1 MDEIKNKE
9 IIGKS
14 TESPMGKQIDLK
26 RNTKLK
32 EPISQKIIRNTIFNT
47 IGRFWGILVA
57 LFLTPY
63 IIGHIGVDRFGIWAI
78 VGVLTGYF
86 GLLDFG
92 IGTSFVKYISEF
104 YAKEDYEKINQV
116 VNTGFI
122 FYSIFAASIITLGF
136 FIINPLLNFFNI
148 PSNLY
153 SEASFV
159 FFLGII
165 LFSISNALSVFGAV
179 QTGLQRMDITNKV
192 AIAISIP
199 NIAGTILF
207 LERGYGLPGLMVNN
221 AIILA
226 ISSIINII
234 IAFKVLPELRFNPLL
249 VSRSVLKK
257 LFRFGTRVQITRI
270 EDMFTFQTDKLL
282 ISHFLG
288 VGLVTY
294 YQLGST
300 IINRTRQLPLLLIS
314 AIVPAASELNAKTD
328 RKKIRDLYL
337 KGTKY
342 LSLIGIPLIMLV
354 FLAAPLIIRIWM
366 GEGYGRS
373 VLVIQILAPCYLINF
388 LTGMGTSIALGMG
401 KPEFQ
406 MKAGALQLIL
416 NVALSITLVLIIGF
430 IGVVVAT
437 LISLSLSSIWFMV
450 MFHRNLRYPL
460 LHFIRKTFSTPL
472 IACLFP
478 AIIIGTLNYSQATF
492 LSNRL
497 ANLGILGVET
507 VLFISFYA
515 FVIWK
520 TSYLDKY
527 DKNILTNIA
536 SSMRW
541 HKKPATIKSKV
552 KTAVA
557 ELTDEKERIDGYRR

>member
-1 MDEIKNKE
+1 MDETKNKK

-14 TESPMGKQIDLK
+14 TNSAMKKQIGPNK
-26 RNTKLK
+26 NTKLN
-32 EPISQKIIRNTIFNT
+32 EPISQKIIKNTIFNT

-104 YAKEDYEKINQV
+104 YAKKDYKKINQV
-116 VNTGFI
+116 VNTGFT
-122 FYSIFAASIITLGF
+122 FYSIFAVSIIILGF
-136 FIINPLLNFFNI
+136 FIIKPLLNFFEI
-148 PSNLY
+148 PSDLY
-153 SEASFV
+153 SEALFV
-159 FFLGII
+159 FLLGII

-192 AIAISIP
+192 AIAMSIP
-199 NIAGTILF
+199 NIAGTIFF

-234 IAFKVLPELRFNPLL
+234 IAFRVLPELKFNLFL
-249 VSRSVLKK
+249 SNWKTLKK
-257 LFRFGTRVQITRI
+257 LFSFGIKLQVVRI
-270 EDMFTFQTDKLL
+270 EDIFTFQTDKLL

-314 AIVPAASELNAKTD
+314 AIVPAASELNTKTD
-328 RKKIRDLYL
+328 KKKIKDLYS

-342 LSLIGIPLIMLV
+342 LSLVGIPLITLV
-354 FLAAPLIIRIWM
+354 FLAAPLIMRTWM
-366 GEGYGRS
+366 GEGYERS
-373 VLVIQILAPCYLINF
+373 VLVIQILAPCYFIN
-388 LTGMGTSIALGMG
+388 LLGGMGTSIALGMG

-430 IGVVVAT
+430 VGVVIAT
-437 LISLSLSSIWFMV
+437 LISLSLSSIWFTT
-450 MFHRNLRYPL
+450 MFHKYLRYPL
-460 LHFIRKTFSTPL
+460 LQFIRKTFSTPL

-478 AIIIGTLNYSQATF
+478 AIVISILNYSHAAF
-492 LSNRL
+492 LSHRL
-497 ANLGILGVET
+497 ANLSMLLAEA
-507 VLFISFYA
+507 VLFISLYA
-515 FVIWK
+515 VVIWK
-520 TSYLDKY
+520 SNYLDEY
-527 DKNILTNIA
+527 DKNMLAKIA

-541 HKKPATIKSKV
+541 HKKPITIKSEV
-552 KTAVA
+552 KTAMA
-557 ELTDEKERIDGYRR
+557 ELTDEKERVDGYRR